1 MSSLRRT
8 LLQAA
13 RRPAPAAC
21 KAASPVASSRLQSTQ
36 AQSDDSQIADAI
48 ATDAESASTNT
59 IDTPAD
65 AKNRPRWSYTPERMK
80 APFALYQPKDP
91 RRSTWTVNEDPVRL
105 DRMYERLLG
114 RELARTLPD
123 ELKWLAVTHKSFD
136 NGRRGFNTRL
146 AYFGRMIV
154 VMETSKL
161 IMATP
166 NGGSAPQSTQN
177 TDHYGRTPFS
187 HPALEMVDRLDA
199 RQPSEI
205 AEPKR
210 MAVLAKDVGLSSVM
224 RWKPRLPENLAG
236 SGIDTVAATTLYAIV
251 GAVSLQYGGAVAG
264 QVVRER
270 LLKKLIQQQ

>member
-13 RRPAPAAC
+13 RRPAPATC

-36 AQSDDSQIADAI
+36 AQPDDAQIADAI
-48 ATDAESASTNT
+48 AAGTEPASTSAST

-114 RELARTLPD
+114 REFTRTLPE

-154 VMETSKL
+154 VMETSKM
-161 IMATP
+161 IMVTP
-166 NGGSAPQSTQN
+166 NTSASQSTQTQN
-177 TDHYGRTPFS
+177 PDHYGRTPFS
-187 HPALEMVDRLDA
+187 HPALEMVDRLDV

-210 MAVLAKDVGLSSVM
+210 MALLAKDVGLSSVM
-224 RWKPRLPENLAG
+224 RWKPRLVCDDF
-236 SGIDTVAATTLYAIV
+236 SFMTRCRY
-251 GAVSLQYGGAVAG
+251 
-264 QVVRER
+264 
-270 LLKKLIQQQ
+270 